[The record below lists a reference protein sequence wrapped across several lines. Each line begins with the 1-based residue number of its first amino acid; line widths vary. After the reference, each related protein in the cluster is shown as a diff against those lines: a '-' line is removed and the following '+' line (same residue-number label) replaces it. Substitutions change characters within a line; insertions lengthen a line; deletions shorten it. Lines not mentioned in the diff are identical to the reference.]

1 MYIRFQGQRRNET
14 SSSKLG
20 IFQLAFELRDEGNA
34 PKYLETELLRNI
46 QWLKEH
52 LKSPDILG
60 EDVHHRAISWFKP
73 NAKEPIKRVR
83 AIAAILNEHGY
94 SIEQV
99 QTRDPGIV
107 IYEDG
112 HQIIAKPRKGRT

>member
-20 IFQLAFELRDEGNA
+20 VFQLAFELRDEGDV
-34 PKYLETELLRNI
+34 PKYLEAELLKNI
-46 QWLKEH
+46 QWLREH
-52 LKSPDILG
+52 LKSPDVL
-60 EDVHHRAISWFKP
+60 DDAAHHRAISWFKP
-73 NAKEPIKRVR
+73 SAKEPIRRVR

-99 QTRDPGIV
+99 QTRDPGVV

-112 HQIIAKPRKGRT
+112 HQIIAKPNKGGP